1 MAIIRLVQSK
11 FRILYALRNLCSKR
25 ESKNNLT
32 VVQADSKA
40 MFHTIMSSFSL
51 AFSYESG

>member
-1 MAIIRLVQSK
+1 MAKIRLVQSK